1 MKVKYRMIRHSAVL
15 VCLVLIAML
24 FPVTP
29 ASAAFSGQ
37 NGSNFDIDRDPAFSP
52 DGPKIAFWSHRD
64 GNEEIYVMNADGSGQ
79 TRLTNN
85 AVGDGQPAFS
95 PDGSKIAFTSA
106 PDGNRAIYV
115 MNADGNGQ
123 TRLTNN

>member
-24 FPVTP
+24 FPVTL

-64 GNEEIYVMNADGSGQ
+64 GNEEIYVMAANGGNQ
-79 TRLTNN
+79 QRLEAAKDPKSDHTP
-85 AVGDGQPAFS
+85 DWQPL
-95 PDGSKIAFTSA
+95 
-106 PDGNRAIYV
+106 
-115 MNADGNGQ
+115 
-123 TRLTNN
+123 RLRRR